1 MTTADSGSSF
11 TLPSYDG
18 VREGMEFKGWKVG
31 SSILQPGESFTVTGD
46 VTVTAVWQE
55 PTIQPG
61 GDDEPTDP
69 SEETPGDDSLFEM
82 LILLAIV
89 IVVIVLALYAYH
101 VHGNGDGGNRRR

>member
-1 MTTADSGSSF
+1 M
-11 TLPSYDG
+11 
-18 VREGMEFKGWKVG
+18 G
-31 SSILQPGESFTVTGD
+31 SSILQPGESFTVSEDT
-46 VTVTAVWQE
+46 TVTAVWQE

-69 SEETPGDDSLFEM
+69 SEETPGDDSLFEI